1 MPVSER
7 NSSNSNASHPA
18 DNQDRTSTT
27 SDMEAA
33 GNRGI
38 TNNNDDYGGSSN
50 VTDGQLPSVSVNDV
64 TSGGRNVD
72 LSPLYDKSKEGHND
86 ATN

>member
-1 MPVSER
+1 MPVSEL

-18 DNQDRTSTT
+18 DDQSRASTSG
-27 SDMEAA
+27 MEAA

-38 TNNNDDYGGSSN
+38 TNNNDDHSGSSN
-50 VTDGQLPSVSVNDV
+50 AADGQLPSVSINDI

-72 LSPLYDKSKEGHND
+72 LSPLYGESKEGHND
-86 ATN
+86 STN